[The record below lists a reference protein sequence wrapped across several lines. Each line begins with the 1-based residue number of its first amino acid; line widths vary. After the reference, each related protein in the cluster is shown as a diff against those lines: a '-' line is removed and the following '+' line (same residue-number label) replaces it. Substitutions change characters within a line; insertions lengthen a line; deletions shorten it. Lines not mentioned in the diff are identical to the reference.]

1 MLFEKSSSESK
12 SINISQKSNQR
23 KSLRQLID
31 PSRIIDESP
40 KNQMRKANKE
50 FIFQKSEEKRL
61 SESSSY
67 LETEI
72 DMQR

>member
-1 MLFEKSSSESK
+1 M
-12 SINISQKSNQR
+12 
-23 KSLRQLID
+23 
-31 PSRIIDESP
+31 RIV
-40 KNQMRKANKE
+40 NKE

-72 DMQR
+72 DMQRQVHPLQSAGIFDIFPFLKVFNFNYSPNIQSVD

>member
-1 MLFEKSSSESK
+1 
-12 SINISQKSNQR
+12 
-23 KSLRQLID
+23 
-31 PSRIIDESP
+31 
-40 KNQMRKANKE
+40 MRKANKE